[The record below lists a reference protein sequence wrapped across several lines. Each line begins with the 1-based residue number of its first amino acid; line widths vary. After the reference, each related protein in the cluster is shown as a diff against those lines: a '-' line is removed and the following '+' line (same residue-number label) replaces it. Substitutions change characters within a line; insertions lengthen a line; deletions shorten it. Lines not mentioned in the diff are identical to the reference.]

1 MKNPIIVALDFP
13 DMNQAKECIDKLS
26 SKIEIFK
33 VGLELFLNTGGE
45 ILDYLRSKN
54 KKVFLDL
61 KFHDIPNT
69 VLHAAKFALAKDL
82 FMFNVHTSGG
92 YQMMKAVAKEAK
104 GSKSLVI
111 GVTLLTSLDQDDI
124 FEMFGTEKKLSE
136 VVFNLANVLKK
147 AGLNGVVC
155 SAKEAKMLK
164 EKLGND
170 FITVCPGIRPQG
182 GEQGDQKRVVTPAW
196 AIKNGVDYMVIGR
209 PITKAKD
216 PVLVVEEILKEINQ

>member
-13 DMNQAKECIDKLS
+13 DMNKAKECIDLLS
-26 SKIEIFK
+26 DKIDVFK

-45 ILDYLRSKN
+45 ILDYLQSKN

-69 VLHAAKFALAKDL
+69 TLQAAKFALSKNV
-82 FMFNVHTSGG
+82 FMFNVHASGG
-92 YQMMKAVAKEAK
+92 YEMMSAVAKAAK
-104 GSKSLVI
+104 GKGAIVI
-111 GVTLLTSLDQDDI
+111 GVTLLTSLEQDDI
-124 FEMFGTEKKLSE
+124 ATMFGTEKKVSE
-136 VVFNLANVLKK
+136 VVFNLAKLLKES
-147 AGLNGVVC
+147 GLNGVVC

-164 EKLGND
+164 EKLGDD
-170 FITVCPGIRPQG
+170 FVTVCPGIRPKDSA
-182 GEQGDQKRVVTPAW
+182 QGDQKRVVTPAW

-216 PVLVVEEILKEINQ
+216 PLLVVEEILREINQ

>member
-13 DMNQAKECIDKLS
+13 DMSQAKECIDKLCN
-26 SKIEIFK
+26 KIEIFK

-45 ILDYLRSKN
+45 ILDYLQTKN

-69 VLHAAKFALAKDL
+69 VLQAAKFALSKDL

-92 YQMMKAVAKEAK
+92 PEMMKAVARQAK
-104 GSKSLVI
+104 GSNSIVI
-111 GVTLLTSLDQDDI
+111 GVTLLTSLEQDDI
-124 FEMFGTEKKLSE
+124 SAMFGTEKEVSQ
-136 VVFNLANVLKK
+136 VVFNLAKMLKSS
-147 AGLNGVVC
+147 GLDGVVC

-164 EKLGND
+164 AKLGDD
-170 FITVCPGIRPQG
+170 FITVCPGIRPEG
-182 GEQGDQKRVVTPAW
+182 GEKADQKRVVTPAW
-196 AIKNGVDYMVIGR
+196 AINNGVDYMVIGR

-216 PVLVVEEILKEINQ
+216 PLLVVEQILEEINR

>member
-13 DMNQAKECIDKLS
+13 DMSKAKECIDLLLD
-26 SKIEIFK
+26 KIEIFK

-69 VLHAAKFALAKDL
+69 VLNAAKFALSKDL

-92 YQMMKAVAKEAK
+92 YQMMKAVAKEAEGK
-104 GSKSLVI
+104 NSLVI

-124 FEMFGTEKKLSE
+124 SQMFGTEKKLSE
-136 VVFNLANVLKK
+136 VVFNLAKMLKK
-147 AGLNGVVC
+147 AGLDGVVC

-170 FITVCPGIRPQG
+170 FITVCPGIRPKG
-182 GEQGDQKRVVTPAW
+182 DERGDQKRVVTPAW
-196 AIKNGVDYMVIGR
+196 AVKNGVDYMVIGR

-216 PVLVVEEILKEINQ
+216 PVLVVEKILKEINQ